1 MDAAGAA
8 VLGPLEGQGLDRAE
22 EEVIDKADRGCIGPS
37 LSETFRRQFELR
49 RWNPECWRWTQKIA
63 VH

>member
-22 EEVIDKADRGCIGPS
+22 EEVIDKADRGCIAP
-37 LSETFRRQFELR
+37 
-49 RWNPECWRWTQKIA
+49 P
-63 VH
+63 